1 MYAIYLTKVCDPEV
15 GVLDTDT
22 LIGTAEDL
30 DGALSAGLE
39 EVGAT
44 TPGYIRVLGV
54 DPRVVVDYGSWS
66 QFIRIINLEA

>member
-22 LIGTAEDL
+22 LVGTAEDL
-30 DGALSAGLE
+30 DGALTAGLA
-39 EVGAT
+39 EVRAT
-44 TPGYIRVLGV
+44 SPYFRVIGT

-66 QFIRIINLEA
+66 QFIRIKNLDI

>member
-22 LIGTAEDL
+22 LVGTAEDL

-44 TPGYIRVLGV
+44 TPGYFRVCGI

-66 QFIRIINLEA
+66 QFIRVVNLEA

>member
-1 MYAIYLTKVCDPEV
+1 MFAIYLTKVCDPEV

-22 LIGTAEDL
+22 FVDTAEDL
-30 DGALSAGLE
+30 DSALTAGLAA
-39 EVGAT
+39 VHPTSRFFRTIGK
-44 TPGYIRVLGV
+44 